1 MSQSGKQKRFKY
13 RLESVLKA
21 REAKKKQ
28 QQATLSKA
36 QRIQA
41 EEQRKEEEIKKFQ
54 AEKYMELRTELSAG
68 ETVDFNSLILRKTHL
83 ERLAKAVDEQIET
96 REKADAVVQTEQEKL
111 TYCTQAEKIIKKD
124 KENRRTLWKRAVQRE
139 EIKTIDD
146 IASGQFVRKQ
156 QDQFID
162 ETD

>member
-1 MSQSGKQKRFKY
+1 MKESGKQKRFQY

-28 QQATLSKA
+28 QQATLSNA

-68 ETVDFNSLILRKTHL
+68 ETVF
-83 ERLAKAVDEQIET
+83 
-96 REKADAVVQTEQEKL
+96 
-111 TYCTQAEKIIKKD
+111 
-124 KENRRTLWKRAVQRE
+124 
-139 EIKTIDD
+139 
-146 IASGQFVRKQ
+146 
-156 QDQFID
+156 
-162 ETD
+162 